1 MRINCTF
8 IQTKLCDVLKLQ
20 NVKEFQKNSLQQQLQ
35 AAQPQTAET
44 QGVNYQLQKLHESIK
59 ARKQILQHKRAV
71 WCFI

>member
-20 NVKEFQKNSLQQQLQ
+20 NVKEFQENSLQQQLQ
-35 AAQPQTAET
+35 VAQPETAQTPA
-44 QGVNYQLQKLHESIK
+44 VNYQLQKLHENIK
-59 ARKQILQHKRAV
+59 ARKEILQHKMAV